1 MLHTHCSF
9 CKTWMCFCILK
20 RWTTQWRQTL
30 GEKEALEFV
39 FRIIWTTPSLDPWVC
54 HLLDLTARLW
64 NWMCWYDFS
73 CSGVTYH
80 RSNVPQHPREA
91 NKVNRNSM
99 SNHFAVSSDEQIET
113 CGIYSERVLKWAKAQ
128 IQTVL
133 AESGLLSNSEPW
145 SETLWNNWG
154 SYNSKLIQPVKMWWW
169 FHSVS

>member
-54 HLLDLTARLW
+54 HLLDPTARLW

-73 CSGVTYH
+73 CSVGVTYH
-80 RSNVPQHPREA
+80 NILVRQTRLIVIVCRIISQFPVM
-91 NKVNRNSM
+91 NKLKPVEFTLS
-99 SNHFAVSSDEQIET
+99 VS
-113 CGIYSERVLKWAKAQ
+113 L
-128 IQTVL
+128 
-133 AESGLLSNSEPW
+133 SEPKPKSRRSLQNLDSFPILSHDQKL
-145 SETLWNNWG
+145 SEITEVAITVN
-154 SYNSKLIQPVKMWWW
+154 
-169 FHSVS
+169 

>member
-73 CSGVTYH
+73 CSVGVTYH
-80 RSNVPQHPREA
+80 NILVRQTRLIVIVCRIISQFPVM
-91 NKVNRNSM
+91 NKLKPVEFTLS
-99 SNHFAVSSDEQIET
+99 VS
-113 CGIYSERVLKWAKAQ
+113 L
-128 IQTVL
+128 
-133 AESGLLSNSEPW
+133 SEPKPKSRRSLQNLDSFPILSHDQKL
-145 SETLWNNWG
+145 SEITEVAITVN
-154 SYNSKLIQPVKMWWW
+154 
-169 FHSVS
+169 